1 MKKTLTLFAGACF
14 LAGSCMIAGCGGEE
28 SSVTKETTVKTPGG
42 SEKTTEVKKVETKGD
57 AAK

>member
-28 SSVTKETTVKTPGG
+28 APAAKPAAG
-42 SEKTTEVKKVETKGD
+42 SEPKADAKAADSKAAPHAAETK
-57 AAK
+57 